1 MDVPMP
7 KPYKT
12 RGTHFKWSFYREQLI
27 AFKEKTKRRRHSSE
41 SVPTS
46 FAAHVH
52 FLLELF
58 CQNTKSKFS
67 SPHCRHTVGPNGKNP
82 PKIDYKI
89 LEKLTDPT
97 YACNSLTIFLIWSAR
112 NDRKGKLCESCLEK
126 FVKPQQVNLF
136 SADFWNSHRRHVSSL
151 RFGG

>member
-12 RGTHFKWSFYREQLI
+12 RGTHFKGSFYREQLI

-67 SPHCRHTVGPNGKNP
+67 SPHCRHTVGPNCNYP
-82 PKIDYKI
+82 PKIRCQNSWNWRI
-89 LEKLTDPT
+89 LEFLLSS
-97 YACNSLTIFLIWSAR
+97 AC
-112 NDRKGKLCESCLEK
+112 NDRKRNH
-126 FVKPQQVNLF
+126 VNLLKLHWKNL
-136 SADFWNSHRRHVSSL
+136 WNQIKWTYFRRVLAIWNKRRRHVSSL